1 MLDRE
6 VIENLLTVAESIHKL
21 EINPGFRQTFN
32 YGNLLIGLIPNG
44 NVLNFKEKG
53 DSSAIDRFMAAGKI
67 NPAGVDFLETL
78 KDTLDS
84 GERFDI
90 IDSTPNGFIV
100 VEFPEI
106 QMHIDVI
113 VNEAELIAQAVKEAS
128 LFVDPASIKY
138 ITSTNSTVDIQIKE
152 NRTGKLESD
161 GTVVQDEELTELIR
175 DLDFHISDQFEERTH
190 AVNYHKDGLTT
201 LIDNY
206 EIVVT
211 IS

>member
-6 VIENLLTVAESIHKL
+6 VIENLLTVAETIHKL
-21 EINPGFRQTFN
+21 EVNPGFRQTFN
-32 YGNLLIGLIPNG
+32 YGNLLIGFMPNS
-44 NVLNFKEKG
+44 NVLDFKDTG
-53 DSSAIDRFMAAGKI
+53 DSSAIDRFMSTSKI
-67 NPAGVDFLETL
+67 NPAAVDFLETL
-78 KDTLDS
+78 KDTLDN
-84 GERFDI
+84 GEQFDI

-100 VEFPEI
+100 VELPKI

-113 VNEAELIAQAVKEAS
+113 DNEAELIAQAVKEAT
-128 LFVDPASIKY
+128 LFVDPVSIKY
-138 ITSTNSTVDIQIKE
+138 ITSTNETVDIQIKE
-152 NRTGKLESD
+152 NRTGELESD
-161 GTVVQDEELTELIR
+161 NSVVQDEELTELIR